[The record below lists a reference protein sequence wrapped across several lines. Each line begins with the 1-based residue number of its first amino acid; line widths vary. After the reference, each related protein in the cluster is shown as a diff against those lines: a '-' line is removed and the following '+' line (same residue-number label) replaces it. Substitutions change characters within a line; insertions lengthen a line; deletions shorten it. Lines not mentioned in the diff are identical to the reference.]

1 MTDERIVRYR
11 DAAVAMKQGEF
22 DVKIPV
28 SGEDEVAQL
37 GKALQELGEVME
49 RKFEEVST
57 LSQVTER
64 INAGL
69 VLDEVLDHV
78 YRSFDAF
85 IPYDRIGFSLID
97 EEEKKVTARWARSKA
112 ETMMITGGYSALLEE
127 SSLEEIIR
135 TGRPRILNDLE
146 AYLEAH
152 PNSDSTR
159 RVVAEGMRSSLT
171 CPLTAMGKKVGFM
184 FFSSMQKNRYRDVHT
199 ALFQQIAGQLS
210 VIVEKGRMYQQ
221 LLELNELKNKF
232 LGMAA
237 HDLRNPI
244 AGINMINEMLIN
256 GDVGPISDK
265 AKQFLVESQ
274 KACGSMLALI
284 NDLLSMNAIESGHLK
299 LILEP
304 TNVVQFVQAAI
315 LMNTPAATRKSIR
328 IEMQAKDATLT
339 SCIDKERLKQVV
351 NNLLTNAIKYS
362 MPGTVVSVGVASAE
376 KEAQVSVTDQ
386 GQGIARDD
394 MPKLFKEFSKT
405 RAKPTAGE
413 ESTGLGLAIAR
424 RIVEAHGGKIWA
436 ESELGKGS
444 TFSFTIPMLPELN
457 KGCC

>member
-1 MTDERIVRYR
+1 MSDERITKYR
-11 DAAVAMKQGEF
+11 EAALAMKQGEF

-37 GKALQELGEVME
+37 GKALRELGEVME

-97 EEEKKVTARWARSKA
+97 DEGKKVTARWARSRA
-112 ETMMITGGYSALLEE
+112 QTMMITGGYSALLEG

-135 TGRPRILNDLE
+135 TGQPRILNDLE

-152 PNSDSTR
+152 PSSDSTR
-159 RVVAEGMRSSLT
+159 RIVAEGMRSSLT

-184 FFSSMQKNRYRDVHT
+184 FFSSMEKNTYRDAHT

-265 AKQFLVESQ
+265 AKDFLEESQ
-274 KACGSMLALI
+274 RACAGMLMLI

-299 LILEP
+299 LNLEP
-304 TNVVQFVQAAI
+304 VDLPEFVQAAI
-315 LMNTPAATRKSIR
+315 HMNNPAAQRKSIR
-328 IEMQAKDATLT
+328 IEYGTKGQIPLA
-339 SCIDKERLKQVV
+339 CVDKERLKQVV

-362 MPGTVVSVGVASAE
+362 NSGTTVTVTVALHDNDIE
-376 KEAQVSVTDQ
+376 VSVTDQ
-386 GQGIARDD
+386 GQGIAPDD

-436 ESELGKGS
+436 VSELRKGS
-444 TFSFTIPMLPELN
+444 TFSFTVPQLSEQN
-457 KGCC
+457 TGCR